1 MNFEVQLP
9 LCATKT
15 SIAVYILPLIALRID
30 KTRCYRGMCVS
41 AEFSGSGQGNSSAL
55 MSVQLGKCPAVLMLE
70 ELFVE
75 NDKAY

>member
-15 SIAVYILPLIALRID
+15 SIAVYILPL
-30 KTRCYRGMCVS
+30 TRCYRGMCVS